1 MKIILCKLIS
11 ILFIVKILGF
21 PIIDPINLVVL
32 FIGTILIIFSDFKKF
47 KFQNNKLLILFI
59 SFSII
64 SNQFLPK
71 VEIEEGSNFIFI

>member
-11 ILFIVKILGF
+11 ILFIVKILSF

-47 KFQNNKLLILFI
+47 KFQNNKLLILLI

-71 VEIEEGSNFIFI
+71 VEIEEG

>member
-32 FIGTILIIFSDFKKF
+32 FIGTILII
-47 KFQNNKLLILFI
+47 LVILKI
-59 SFSII
+59 
-64 SNQFLPK
+64 
-71 VEIEEGSNFIFI
+71 